1 VADENV
7 YTSKNISKGNKMCG
21 IVGATAQR
29 NVVKILLTSLK
40 RLEYRGYDSA
50 GISVVTSNKDMQ
62 TIKKLGKVIEL
73 EKNINNISGTT
84 GIAHTRWATHGKP
97 SEKNAHPHVSHD
109 TIALVHNGI
118 IENHLEIKK
127 NLEQKGYFF
136 NSDTDTEVIAH
147 LLYDHLKTSSNLLD
161 ALQKTI
167 KKLQGA
173 YSIVAF
179 DKNNPEELVAARSGS
194 PLVIGLGVD
203 EHFIASD
210 QLALYPVTRSF
221 IFLEEGDTAKISCSS
236 IQIYNK
242 DLKPINRKTKSSDP
256 SYENEGKGGH
266 KHYMIKEIKEQPEAI
281 YNTIQGKLEN
291 NKINFS
297 LLKAEDIAKLKNLKA
312 IQIVA
317 CGTSY
322 HGAMVARYWFEEFIN
337 VPCRVEIASEFRYR
351 KFFVP
356 EDCLFVTISQS
367 GETADTLAALKLA
380 KTLNYTGFLSIC
392 NVFGSSMTRE
402 SDLSIMTCAG
412 AEIGVAS
419 TKAFTTQLTVLLTL
433 VAAIGELH
441 NIECAIIANIAN
453 NITKLP
459 QQIEQ
464 ILKLENSIKSIAEE
478 IADKQHCL
486 FLGRGSQYPI
496 AMEGALK
503 LKEITYIH
511 AEAYAAGEL
520 KHGPLAL
527 VDEGMP
533 VIIVAPSNDLLKKL
547 KANMEEVKA
556 RGGKLIVFT
565 DTNSNILPE
574 ENVTVVDIGNIPEIT
589 SPILFTIPLQLLSY
603 FVAIIKGT
611 DVDQPRNL
619 AKSVTVE

>member
-1 VADENV
+1 
-7 YTSKNISKGNKMCG
+7 MCG

-29 NVVKILLTSLK
+29 NVVKILLTSLQ

-50 GISVVTSNKDMQ
+50 GISVVNPNKEMQ
-62 TIKKLGKVIEL
+62 TVKKLGKVAEL
-73 EKNINNISGTT
+73 EKDINNLSGST

-97 SEKNAHPHVSHD
+97 SEKNAHPQVSHD
-109 TIALVHNGI
+109 IVAVVHNGI
-118 IENHLEIKK
+118 IENYLEIKRA
-127 NLEQKGYFF
+127 LEQKGYVFQ
-136 NSDTDTEVIAH
+136 SETDTEVIAH
-147 LLYDHLKTSSNLLD
+147 LLYDNLQASSNLLES
-161 ALQKTI
+161 LQKTV
-167 KKLQGA
+167 KNFQGA

-179 DKNNPEELVAARSGS
+179 DKQNPEELVAARSGS
-194 PLVIGLGVD
+194 PLVIGIGVD

-221 IFLEEGDTAKISCSS
+221 IFLKEGDTAKISCKA

-242 DLKPINRKTKSSDP
+242 NLQPVTRKIKNSD
-256 SYENEGKGGH
+256 SFYENEGKGNH

-281 YNTIQGKLEN
+281 YNSIQGKLTN

-297 LLKAEDIAKLKNLKA
+297 LLKDEDIAKLKDLKA

-322 HGAMVARYWFEEFIN
+322 HAAMVARYWFEEFIN
-337 VPCRVEIASEFRYR
+337 IPCRVEIASEFRYR
-351 KFFVP
+351 KFYVP
-356 EDCLFVTISQS
+356 EKCLFITISQS

-380 KTLNYTGFLSIC
+380 KTLGYSGFLSIC

-402 SDLSIMTCAG
+402 SDLSVMTCAG

-419 TKAFTTQLTVLLTL
+419 TKAFTTQLAVLLTL
-433 VAAIGELH
+433 VATIGELH
-441 NIECAIIANIAN
+441 NVENKTIAEMSG

-459 QQIEQ
+459 EQIEQ
-464 ILKLENSIKSIAEE
+464 ILALENYIKDIAQE

-486 FLGRGSQYPI
+486 FLGRGYQYPI

-574 ENVTVVDIGNIPEIT
+574 ENVTVLDIGNIPHVT

-603 FVAIIKGT
+603 FVAVIKGT